1 MTTSHYQA
9 ARENLFG
16 HVPFLQRRMPG
27 MLIRDLGGALLVDS
41 GLGSDTFNKVLWEC
55 GGDGRPCR
63 VERGAEDGL
72 LQASKDWFA
81 GKRPRDLL
89 ELPGMALPPATERPI
104 TVWASA
110 EDEGA
115 LNRQRTAF
123 GRNGYG
129 IGELE
134 TGMALPLNRWTPEG
148 RPPEGL
154 RIVQVGTSAE
164 LSAYADVLAAN
175 WNPPDGDVKRL
186 YKAAEQVL
194 FQAVAPMRL
203 FVGFAGEVPVV
214 SGELFLSEKGNTA
227 GLHMISTR
235 EAFRRRGFG
244 GAMTAALLR
253 AGQAAGASLAVLQ
266 ASSEGEPVYR
276 RQGFEPCGL
285 FVEYVLSEEILF

>member
-1 MTTSHYQA
+1 M
-9 ARENLFG
+9 
-16 HVPFLQRRMPG
+16 
-27 MLIRDLGGALLVDS
+27 
-41 GLGSDTFNKVLWEC
+41 
-55 GGDGRPCR
+55 
-63 VERGAEDGL
+63 
-72 LQASKDWFA
+72 
-81 GKRPRDLL
+81 
-89 ELPGMALPPATERPI
+89 
-104 TVWASA
+104 
-110 EDEGA
+110 
-115 LNRQRTAF
+115 
-123 GRNGYG
+123 
-129 IGELE
+129 
-134 TGMALPLNRWTPEG
+134 
-148 RPPEGL
+148 
-154 RIVQVGTSAE
+154 
-164 LSAYADVLAAN
+164 
-175 WNPPDGDVKRL
+175 KRL

-266 ASSEGEPVYR
+266 ASDEGEPVYR

>member
-1 MTTSHYQA
+1 MTASYYQA

-16 HVPFLQRRMPG
+16 HVPFLQRRIPG
-27 MLIRDLGGALLVDS
+27 MLVRDLGGALLVDS

-55 GGDGRPCR
+55 GGDGQSCR
-63 VERGAEDGL
+63 VAPEAEDGL
-72 LQASKDWFA
+72 LRAATGWFA

-89 ELPGMALPPATERPI
+89 ELPGMAFPPATERPF
-104 TVWASA
+104 TVWAAA

-123 GRNGYG
+123 ERNGYG

-148 RPPEGL
+148 RRPEGL
-154 RIVQVGTSAE
+154 RIVQVRTSAE

-175 WNPPDGDVKRL
+175 WNPPDADVKRL

-194 FQAVAPMRL
+194 FQGVVPMRL
-203 FVGFAGEVPVV
+203 FVGFAGEVPVA
-214 SGELFLSEKGNTA
+214 SGELFLSEGGNTA

-244 GAMTAALLR
+244 GAMTAALLE
-253 AGQAAGASLAVLQ
+253 AGRNAGASLAVLQ
-266 ASSEGEPVYR
+266 ASDEGEPVYR

-285 FVEYVLSEEILF
+285 FAEYVFGDEILF

>member
-89 ELPGMALPPATERPI
+89 ELP
-104 TVWASA
+104 A

-164 LSAYADVLAAN
+164 
-175 WNPPDGDVKRL
+175 
-186 YKAAEQVL
+186 
-194 FQAVAPMRL
+194 
-203 FVGFAGEVPVV
+203 
-214 SGELFLSEKGNTA
+214 
-227 GLHMISTR
+227 
-235 EAFRRRGFG
+235 
-244 GAMTAALLR
+244 
-253 AGQAAGASLAVLQ
+253 
-266 ASSEGEPVYR
+266 
-276 RQGFEPCGL
+276 
-285 FVEYVLSEEILF
+285 

>member
-1 MTTSHYQA
+1 MTPYYQA

-16 HVPFLQRRMPG
+16 HVAFLQGRTPG
-27 MLIRDLGGALLVDS
+27 MMLRDLGGALLVDS

-55 GGDGRPCR
+55 GGDGLPCR
-63 VERGAEDGL
+63 IAPEAEKSL
-72 LQASKDWFA
+72 LRAAADWFA
-81 GKRPRDLL
+81 GERPRDLL
-89 ELPGMALPPATERPI
+89 ALPGAALPPATARPF

-115 LNRQRTAF
+115 LNRQRTTFERA
-123 GRNGYG
+123 GYG
-129 IGELE
+129 IGERE
-134 TGMALPLNRWTPEG
+134 AGMALPLDRWSSEDSTPEC
-148 RPPEGL
+148 L
-154 RIVQVGTSAE
+154 RIVQVRTASE
-164 LSAYADVLAAN
+164 LSAYAEVLAAN
-175 WNPPDGDVKRL
+175 WNPPDEDVKRF
-186 YKAAEQVL
+186 YKAVEQVL

-244 GAMTAALLR
+244 GAMTEALLR
-253 AGQAAGASLAVLQ
+253 AGQVAGASLAVLQ
-266 ASSEGEPVYR
+266 ASDEGEPVYK

-285 FVEYVLSEEILF
+285 FVEYVLSDEILF

>member
-1 MTTSHYQA
+1 MTTSYYQA

-16 HVPFLQRRMPG
+16 HVPFLQCRIPG
-27 MLIRDLGGALLVDS
+27 MLTRDLGGALLVDS
-41 GLGSDTFNKVLWEC
+41 GLGSDTFNKVLWGC

-63 VERGAEDGL
+63 VAPEAEDSL
-72 LQASKDWFA
+72 LRAATDWFA
-81 GKRPRDLL
+81 GKRPQDLL
-89 ELPGMALPPATERPI
+89 ELPGVALPPATERPFA
-104 TVWASA
+104 VWASA

-123 GRNGYG
+123 ERNGYG
-129 IGELE
+129 IGERE

-148 RPPEGL
+148 NTPEGL
-154 RIVQVGTSAE
+154 RIVPVRTAAE

-175 WNPPDGDVKRL
+175 WNPPDEDVKRL

-194 FQAVAPMRL
+194 FQEVAPMRL

-214 SGELFLSEKGNTA
+214 SGELFLSEGGNTA

-244 GAMTAALLR
+244 GAMTAALLQ
-253 AGQAAGASLAVLQ
+253 AGQGAGASLAVLQ
-266 ASSEGEPVYR
+266 ASDEGEPVYR
-276 RQGFEPCGL
+276 RQGFEQCGL
-285 FVEYVLSEEILF
+285 FVEYAFRDEILF

>member
-89 ELPGMALPPATERPI
+89 ELPGMALPP
-104 TVWASA
+104 
-110 EDEGA
+110 
-115 LNRQRTAF
+115 
-123 GRNGYG
+123 
-129 IGELE
+129 
-134 TGMALPLNRWTPEG
+134 
-148 RPPEGL
+148 
-154 RIVQVGTSAE
+154 
-164 LSAYADVLAAN
+164 DVLAAN
-175 WNPPDGDVKRL
+175 WNPPDEDVKRL

>member
-1 MTTSHYQA
+1 M
-9 ARENLFG
+9 EN
-16 HVPFLQRRMPG
+16 VKPVA
-27 MLIRDLGGALLVDS
+27 LIILD
-41 GLGSDTFNKVLWEC
+41 
-55 GGDGRPCR
+55 
-63 VERGAEDGL
+63 
-72 LQASKDWFA
+72 
-81 GKRPRDLL
+81 
-89 ELPGMALPPATERPI
+89 
-104 TVWASA
+104 
-110 EDEGA
+110 
-115 LNRQRTAF
+115 
-123 GRNGYG
+123 GYG

-175 WNPPDGDVKRL
+175 WNPPDEDVKRL

>member
-1 MTTSHYQA
+1 M
-9 ARENLFG
+9 
-16 HVPFLQRRMPG
+16 
-27 MLIRDLGGALLVDS
+27 
-41 GLGSDTFNKVLWEC
+41 
-55 GGDGRPCR
+55 
-63 VERGAEDGL
+63 
-72 LQASKDWFA
+72 
-81 GKRPRDLL
+81 
-89 ELPGMALPPATERPI
+89 
-104 TVWASA
+104 
-110 EDEGA
+110 
-115 LNRQRTAF
+115 
-123 GRNGYG
+123 
-129 IGELE
+129 
-134 TGMALPLNRWTPEG
+134 
-148 RPPEGL
+148 

-175 WNPPDGDVKRL
+175 WNPPDEDVKRL

-285 FVEYVLSEEILF
+285 FVEYVLNEEILF